1 MTIRRAQSLHGFGS
15 GSVLIQTALLVIILA
30 LSIIDLTGC
39 APAPSDPREHHIVL
53 CDACGSWQ
61 HQLGSTK
68 DKLSEEEQQLIENYV
83 KRIQYQ
89 THEPSDET
97 RKLINNLVK
106 KYNVGTDI
114 TKAPHEFLVSKAI
127 VEQRRYEELHPF
139 NPTGKPLTLAEHY
152 PITVVSLPPITP
164 IAAIAPTEN
173 NSSPSE
179 PSLTNRPDKSVSEPL
194 AESALAAQTPD
205 DYHPEQRWQLSL
217 LNLGDSDIK
226 TFKGTLKL
234 QLSANDT
241 SLTASPISS
250 DASFPTI
257 SVPLTQFVP
266 PVPPN
271 KTGGFVAII
280 PQDLANKLA
289 PAQLRNPKDIKIV
302 IKSGEIVLTSGEVV
316 AFR

>member
-1 MTIRRAQSLHGFGS
+1 MMVRRAQSLHRFGS
-15 GSVLIQTALLVIILA
+15 EFVLIQSALLLIILT

-68 DKLSEEEQQLIENYV
+68 DKLSEEEQQLIDNYV

-89 THEPSDET
+89 TPEPSDET

-106 KYNVGTDI
+106 KYNVATDI
-114 TKAPHEFLVSKAI
+114 TKAPHEFLISKAI
-127 VEQRRYEELHPF
+127 VEQRRYEELNPF

-152 PITVVSLPPITP
+152 PITVVSLPPVTP
-164 IAAIAPTEN
+164 IAVTTPAKN
-173 NSSPSE
+173 NSRPSD
-179 PSLTNRPDKSVSEPL
+179 PSLTNRTDNPVSEPL
-194 AESALAAQTPD
+194 AEAALTAQPQD
-205 DYHPEQRWQLSL
+205 DYRPEQRWQLSL

-226 TFKGTLKL
+226 TFRGTLKL

-241 SLTASPISS
+241 SLAASPISS
-250 DASFPTI
+250 NANIPTI

-266 PVPPN
+266 PIPPN
-271 KTGGFVAII
+271 KTGGFVATI

-289 PAQLRNPKDIKIV
+289 PAQLRNPESIKIV